1 MRTRDS
7 NRKGAWVSWGDE
19 IHRNCGENRGRA
31 DGEGDRE
38 RAPHIRE
45 READGSSPPPA
56 WRTAVRGGRWLAQL
70 IARSRLRVSGEI
82 PSTPPSYWK
91 LETVRRRGPPRVA
104 SLRDQGSRCI
114 ERATGKA
121 ARNRVKRGAVCIHVV
136 HSRGVGAY
144 LPVVTGPGTSATG
157 RGSWCVCAWCA
168 TTAPTVRACVR
179 VWREMG
185 WAANEIVDLWLWETW
200 PRFRDS
206 HGPTQYP
213 FAPVTLYRVG
223 PDQYKH
229 TSDQERIE
237 KRKFN
242 QRLQTVTNFSWLIYD
257 CMNLII
263 HEL

>member
-1 MRTRDS
+1 MYRTG
-7 NRKGAWVSWGDE
+7 NRKSSE
-19 IHRNCGENRGRA
+19 KP
-31 DGEGDRE
+31 RE
-38 RAPHIRE
+38 
-45 READGSSPPPA
+45 
-56 WRTAVRGGRWLAQL
+56 
-70 IARSRLRVSGEI
+70 
-82 PSTPPSYWK
+82 K
-91 LETVRRRGPPRVA
+91 RRRLHSRSTLPGGGGLPACRY
-104 SLRDQGSRCI
+104 GSRNKCD
-114 ERATGKA
+114 RA
-121 ARNRVKRGAVCIHVV
+121 RVLV
-136 HSRGVGAY
+136 
-144 LPVVTGPGTSATG
+144 
-157 RGSWCVCAWCA
+157 CVCAWCA

-257 CMNLII
+257 CMYLII